1 MVKGRLEINNI
12 EIKIILN
19 LNYLQ
24 FMSIIFYNFL

>member
-1 MVKGRLEINNI
+1 MVKGRVEINNI